1 MLTLTYVLICF
12 YSNVVNKKKQTK
24 VILEVNMP
32 LQIQYNFGGVCM
44 DENLRV
50 GSKQGNK
57 NRSDS
62 RAVGSK

>member
-12 YSNVVNKKKQTK
+12 YSNVVNKKTDKSNFRSK
-24 VILEVNMP
+24 HAIANS
-32 LQIQYNFGGVCM
+32 IQ
-44 DENLRV
+44 LRV

>member
-1 MLTLTYVLICF
+1 
-12 YSNVVNKKKQTK
+12 
-24 VILEVNMP
+24 MP
-32 LQIQYNFGGVCM
+32 LQIQYKIGGVCM

-50 GSKQGNK
+50 CSKQGNK

>member
-1 MLTLTYVLICF
+1 MA
-12 YSNVVNKKKQTK
+12 
-24 VILEVNMP
+24 
-32 LQIQYNFGGVCM
+32 LQIQYNIGGVCM

-50 GSKQGNK
+50 YSKQGNE